1 MMPFFYAHKF
11 KKNVMLQ
18 AIRQRARGWV
28 AWVIVL
34 LISIPF
40 ALFGIQEYFG
50 VSADPVV
57 AVVEGTEIKRSE
69 LERRLRDFRA
79 TMRRVLGDN
88 YRAELFDE
96 ARLTQQVLDTM
107 VDEKALQQAMADW
120 NMQPTDAQV
129 RTLIQSIPAFQREGT
144 FDAALYRTALRQQGV
159 TSAFFEQQVRQD
171 IVLRQFDTGWQNSH
185 FVTEQKLQDFI
196 RLETQKR
203 AIRYVR
209 IPVTSP
215 DFAAVTEAQIAA
227 YYQQH
232 PDRYTI
238 PERVKLA
245 YLHLSEDTLGQQI
258 EPDEAA
264 LQAYFAE
271 HQDEFTVPEER
282 RLRHILIA
290 QQAGD
295 EGAQLAQAQVLLT
308 RLRAGTDFAELAQA
322 HSEDP
327 GSAEKGG
334 DLGWMERDAFV
345 PPFAE
350 AAFSLAEGG
359 LSEPVQTE
367 FGYHL
372 ILLEGIRG
380 GQPDFA
386 ARRAEVVAA
395 YRAQQVET
403 LYYDEFERLAAMV
416 YEDPDNLQSA
426 ADLLNLPIQ
435 ETGWLTRS
443 GTFPEPLNTEKIRNV
458 AFSSEVLQGNNSEL
472 TELGPVN
479 AIVLRVAEYQ
489 AATRRPLAE
498 VREQIGT
505 RIAAD
510 QATAQTRQQG
520 EQILQA
526 LQTGGVFTELVQDW
540 VPTQTVLERHTEQ
553 VPQAVAQAVF
563 AAPGPAPE
571 QPRYVG
577 VMTEEG
583 YYIVSVDQVRETS
596 SEQRDAALVDQ
607 YRKQQEAQQ
616 RHMEYRELHQ
626 TIRDD
631 MDISISGT

>member
-1 MMPFFYAHKF
+1 
-11 KKNVMLQ
+11 MLQ
-18 AIRQRARGWV
+18 TIRRRARGWI

-57 AVVEGTEIKRSE
+57 AVVEGTDIKQSE

-88 YRAELFDE
+88 YRADLFDE
-96 ARLTQQVLDTM
+96 ARLSQQVLDTM
-107 VDEKALQQAMADW
+107 VDEKVLQQAVADW

-129 RTLIQSIPAFQREGT
+129 RELIQSIPAFQREGT
-144 FDAALYRTALRQQGV
+144 FDAALYRTALRNQGV
-159 TSAFFEQQVRQD
+159 TSAFFEQQVRLD
-171 IVLRQFDTGWQNSH
+171 IVLRQFENGWQNSH
-185 FVTEQKLQDFI
+185 FVTERKLKDFI
-196 RLETQKR
+196 RLEAQKR

-209 IPVTSP
+209 IPVPSP
-215 DFAAVTEAQIAA
+215 DPAAVTEAQIAA

-232 PDRYTI
+232 ADRYTR
-238 PERVKLA
+238 PEQVKLA
-245 YLHLSEDTLGQQI
+245 YLHLSGDTLGQQI
-258 EPDEAA
+258 EPDETA

-271 HQDEFTVPEER
+271 HRDEFTTPEER
-282 RLRHILIA
+282 KLRHILIA
-290 QQAGD
+290 QRAGD
-295 EGAQLAQAQVLLT
+295 EAAQRAQAQALLAQ
-308 RLRAGTDFAELAQA
+308 LRAGADFAELAQA
-322 HSEDP
+322 HSEDS
-327 GSAEKGG
+327 GSADRGG

-345 PPFAE
+345 QPFAE
-350 AAFSLAEGG
+350 AAFSLTEGG

-372 ILLEGIRG
+372 IRLEAIRG
-380 GQPDFA
+380 GQPDFV
-386 ARRAEVVAA
+386 ARRAAVAAA

-426 ADLLNLPIQ
+426 AELLNLPIQ
-435 ETGWLTRS
+435 ETDWLTRAE
-443 GTFPEPLNTEKIRNV
+443 TFPEPLNAEKISKA
-458 AFSSEVLQGNNSEL
+458 AFSAEVIQGNNSEL
-472 TELGPVN
+472 IELGPVN
-479 AIVLRVAEYQ
+479 AIVLRAAGHQ
-489 AATRRPLAE
+489 AATRKPLAE
-498 VREQIGT
+498 VREQIEM
-505 RIAAD
+505 RIAVD
-510 QATAQTRQQG
+510 QASAQTRQQG

-540 VPTQTVLERHTEQ
+540 VPAQTALLERNTEK
-553 VPQAVAQAVF
+553 VPQAVARAVF
-563 AAPGPAPE
+563 AVPGPAPE

-577 VMTEEG
+577 VMTKDG
-583 YYIVSVDQVRETS
+583 YYIVSVDQVREAS
-596 SEQRDAALVDQ
+596 PERLDAELVDK

-631 MDISISGT
+631 MDISIDGI